1 MAGEESHSPGKPE
14 SPSEAVSLEDLARA
28 FAEATGQRPPAEQP
42 PEKGD
47 GAGRNAPPESSPSAS
62 AAESQQEPSALS
74 RAEDTG
80 ADFPVTPKT
89 ILEALLFVGHPQ
101 NRPLSPGQVAEVMR
115 GVEAGEL
122 AHLVGEL
129 NQQYLESGRPYR
141 IAFEDGGYR
150 MRLLPEYDS
159 LREGFFGKVRPVR
172 LSQQALEV
180 LAIVAYKQPITVKEV
195 NQLRG
200 RPSGSLLAQ
209 LVRRNLIEVVTR
221 ESEGKRVAQYRTT
234 QRLLEV
240 FGLQSLDDL
249 PQLGETSFVSV
260 VFESEP
266 PPADGPSQ
274 TASGSGKSEADRP
287 SGSPD

>member
-1 MAGEESHSPGKPE
+1 MTEGESHPPGKPD
-14 SPSEAVSLEDLARA
+14 SPGEAVTLEDLARA
-28 FAEATGQRPPAEQP
+28 FADATGQ
-42 PEKGD
+42 D
-47 GAGRNAPPESSPSAS
+47 APPPLPQTSPSAS
-62 AAESQQEPSALS
+62 PVEYREEPSPLS
-74 RAEDTG
+74 QAEDAG

-115 GVEAGEL
+115 GVQPDEL

-129 NQQYLESGRPYR
+129 NQQYVQAGRPYR
-141 IAFEDGGYR
+141 IVFEDGGYR
-150 MRLLPEYDS
+150 LRLLPEYDS
-159 LREGFFGKVRPVR
+159 LREGFFGKVRQVR
-172 LSQQALEV
+172 LSQQTLEV
-180 LAIVAYKQPITVKEV
+180 LAIVAYRQPITVKEV

-221 ESEGKRVAQYRTT
+221 ELDGKRVPQYRTT
-234 QRLLEV
+234 QRFLEV

-260 VFESEP
+260 VFDRETR
-266 PPADGPSQ
+266 PAEGPSQ
-274 TASGSGKSEADRP
+274 AVSGSKKSEVDPP

>member
-1 MAGEESHSPGKPE
+1 MAGEESHSPGKPD

-47 GAGRNAPPESSPSAS
+47 EAGRNAPPESSPWVS

-74 RAEDTG
+74 REDSG
-80 ADFPVTPKT
+80 ADIAVTPKT

-129 NQQYLESGRPYR
+129 NQQYVESGRPYR

-150 MRLLPEYDS
+150 MRLLPEFDS

-209 LVRRNLIEVVTR
+209 LVRRNLIEVVAR

-260 VFESEP
+260 VFESGT
-266 PPADGPSQ
+266 PPAEGPSQ

-287 SGSPD
+287 SGSSD